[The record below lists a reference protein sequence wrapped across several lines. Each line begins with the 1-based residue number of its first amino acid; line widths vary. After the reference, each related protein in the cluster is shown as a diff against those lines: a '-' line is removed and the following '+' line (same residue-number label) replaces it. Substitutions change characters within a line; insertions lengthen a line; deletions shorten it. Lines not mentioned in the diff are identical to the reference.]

1 MPSIPQASL
10 GAASAVA
17 SSLTLNT
24 DHSSQRSG
32 ESVILTATASASVTG
47 TASAIEIF
55 DQTTGMLAGACMQSS
70 RCLVGYSTGAG
81 VHSFTAFIT
90 PPVPTMPAPGAAINS
105 NAIQVSWL
113 AVDLKTS
120 LPTAIGAGKPLK
132 LMATTSVDVGALG
145 LALVFWD
152 ATTGSGLTFCSSG
165 TTCSTMLS
173 EPVAGSHDIVAY
185 IGNAAAATPT
195 SGLITSSGT
204 VSATWLSVNLSAS
217 TTYPQAGGMVHITAT
232 ASADLT
238 NTPWSLGILDPS
250 GNLVD
255 KACKT
260 GSVCTTQVTLGN
272 GPTPFY
278 SAVIGQAA
286 APSVGASTV
295 AGQLLRGVTDH
306 APLVNV
312 QAKSNPVQPN
322 RILWGVDSCKPM
334 TSDAGGATGQLPKA
348 NYFLGMPD
356 FWGRY
361 LTNTGN
367 CPGISAAEVAAAA
380 KYHIG
385 FLPIYNDYD
394 CSAVAGYDTG
404 KGYGAA
410 AAAAAG
416 GLHIPK
422 GTVLVIDI
430 EPPGQWCSGG
440 IDTPFV
446 EGWYD
451 GISAAGYAPGYY
463 GDGTASSTFGQ
474 AWCGAVADRSEIAN
488 RSYLWSF
495 EPSLLGSY
503 NKVNSPQWQPNQVGC
518 PGNMVAWQY
527 ELSAGS
533 DPDVD
538 QDEALS
544 KMPLWFPQGS

>member
-1 MPSIPQASL
+1 MPSIPQSSL
-10 GAASAVA
+10 GIASAASALA
-17 SSLTLNT
+17 LNADRSSPL
-24 DHSSQRSG
+24 SG

-47 TASAIEIF
+47 TTSAIEIF
-55 DQTTGMLAGACMQSS
+55 DQTTGKLAAACMQSS
-70 RCLVGYSTGAG
+70 RCLVSYSAGAG

-90 PPVPTMPAPGAAINS
+90 PPAPTMPAAGAAVNS
-105 NAIQVSWL
+105 NAIQVTWL

-120 LPTAIGAGKPLK
+120 VPAAVGAGRPVK
-132 LMATTSVDVGALG
+132 LVATATVDVAAMGA
-145 LALVFWD
+145 ALVFWD
-152 ATTGSGLTFCSSG
+152 TTTGSRLTFCSSG

-173 EPVAGSHDIVAY
+173 EPVAGSREIVAF
-185 IGNAAAATPT
+185 IGKNAAATPT
-195 SGLITSSGT
+195 SGVISTSGT
-204 VSATWLSVNLSAS
+204 VSPTWLSVALSAS
-217 TTYPQAGGMVHITAT
+217 STYPHSGGTVHITAT
-232 ASADLT
+232 ASGDLT
-238 NTPWSLGILDPS
+238 STPWSLGILDSS

-260 GSVCTTQVTLGN
+260 GSVCTAQVTIGN

-286 APSVGASTV
+286 APVSAATTL

-312 QAKSNPVQPN
+312 QVRSAPVQPN
-322 RILWGVDSCKPM
+322 RILWGVDSCKPL
-334 TSDAGGATGQLPKA
+334 TGDAAGGSGQLPKV
-348 NYFLGMPD
+348 NFFLGMPD

-367 CPGISAAEVAAAA
+367 CPGISAAEVAAAT
-380 KYHIG
+380 KWHIG
-385 FLPIYNDYD
+385 ILPIYNDYD

-404 KGYGAA
+404 KGYGSAA
-410 AAAAAG
+410 AAAAAS
-416 GLHIPK
+416 LHIPK
-422 GTVLVIDI
+422 GIVLVIDI

-440 IDTPFV
+440 IDAPFV

-451 GISAAGYAPGYY
+451 GISAAGYTPGYY

-474 AWCGAVADRSEIAN
+474 AWCAALADRSEIAN
-488 RSYLWSF
+488 GSYLWSF

-518 PGNMVAWQY
+518 AGNMVAWQY
-527 ELSAGS
+527 QLSAGS

-538 QDEALS
+538 HDEALS
-544 KMPLWFPQGS
+544 KMPLWFP